1 MTNDSREMMVKLGLA
16 KSIPEMIGEVI
27 ASCIDVVLLGW
38 SLVSFFPVTWG
49 QALIISWM
57 FNKLLGVL
65 RTIGE

>member
-16 KSIPEMIGEVI
+16 KSIPEVIGEVI
-27 ASCIDVVLLGW
+27 GFVIIVVLLGW
-38 SLVSFFPVTWG
+38 ALVSFFPVTWG

-57 FNKLLGVL
+57 FNKLLDVL